1 MTLLSSFS
9 PKSSLKTLTIIS
21 FLLTSL
27 LGVLFHFVYEWSG
40 NQPLLGLFFP
50 VNESVWEHLKL
61 IFFPLLLVSC
71 LEYFIGNSPKSDFV
85 CIKLRSALLG
95 MLTVVILFY
104 TYIGILGTV
113 IDWLNIVLY
122 FVAVAIAYLYSYRK
136 FCSDT
141 ILTCNQNLSLLLI
154 FSITILFMVFTI
166 YPPNLG
172 IFQAP

>member
-1 MTLLSSFS
+1 MTLLSSYS
-9 PKSSLKTLTIIS
+9 PKSSLKTLSIIS
-21 FLLTSL
+21 CLLTSL

-40 NQPLLGLFFP
+40 NQLLLGLFFP

-61 IFFPLLLVSC
+61 IFFPLLFVSC
-71 LEYFIGNSPKSDFV
+71 LEYFISHPQKSDFV

-104 TYIGILGTV
+104 TYTGILGTV

-122 FVAVAIAYLYSYRK
+122 FVAVAITYLYSYHK
-136 FCSDT
+136 LSSNT
-141 ILTCNQNLSLLLI
+141 TLACNPNLNLLFI
-154 FSITILFMVFTI
+154 FSITILFMIFTI